1 MFYRFDARAIPAHL
15 HPGRTLSA
23 KEENMA
29 DHKRLIG
36 HLAALMTIIV
46 WGVTFI
52 STKVLLQDF
61 TPLEILFIRFML
73 GWLALCLVCPRRLI
87 LADRR
92 QEWLFAFAGLTG
104 VTLYF
109 LLENMAL
116 TYSLASNVGVI
127 VAVAPF
133 FTALLAFHFLDGERP
148 HVSFFVGFGVAITGI
163 GLISFNGSAV
173 LRLNPLGDLLAVLA
187 ALVWAVY
194 SILTRKIGAHG
205 YGSLQATRRIFFYGL
220 LFILPCLP
228 VFGFSWDTARVL
240 KPVNFCNLLFLGFWA
255 SALCFVTWTF
265 SIRRLGA
272 IKTVVYI
279 YLVPVVTVLTS
290 MLVLH
295 ERVTWMSAT
304 GTALTLLGLAISEM
318 RRFRLW
324 KSAGHLAKSGQA

>member
-1 MFYRFDARAIPAHL
+1 
-15 HPGRTLSA
+15 
-23 KEENMA
+23 MA
-29 DHKRLIG
+29 DHKQLIG

-46 WGVTFI
+46 WGITFI
-52 STKVLLQDF
+52 STKVLLRDF
-61 TPLEILFIRFML
+61 TPLEILFIRFTL
-73 GWLALCLVCPRRLI
+73 GWLALWLVCPRRLV
-87 LADRR
+87 LTDRR

-109 LLENMAL
+109 LLENIAL
-116 TYSLASNVGVI
+116 TYSFASNVGVI

-133 FTALLAFHFLDGERP
+133 FTALLAFRFLDGERP
-148 HVSFFVGFGVAITGI
+148 RANFFLGFVVAITGI
-163 GLISFNGSAV
+163 GLISFNGSTV
-173 LRLNPLGDLLAVLA
+173 LQLNPLGDLLAVLA

-220 LFILPCLP
+220 LFMLPCLP
-228 VFGFSWDTARVL
+228 VLGFSWDTARVL
-240 KPVNFCNLLFLGFWA
+240 KPVNLFNLLFLGLWA

-265 SIRRLGA
+265 SFRRLGA

-290 MLVLH
+290 VLVLH
-295 ERVTWMSAT
+295 ERITWMSAT

-324 KSAGHLAKSGQA
+324 KSAGHMVRSGETGG